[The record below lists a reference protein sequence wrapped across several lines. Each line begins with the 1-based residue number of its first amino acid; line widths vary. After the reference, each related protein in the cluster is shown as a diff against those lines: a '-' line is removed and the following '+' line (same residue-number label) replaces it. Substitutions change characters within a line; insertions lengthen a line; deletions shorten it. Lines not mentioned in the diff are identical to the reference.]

1 MLEFR
6 YAEEYVIS
14 RSLRK
19 TLRLIVKYLLLGLMV
34 AVLLDA
40 QQSSPSVPAWTGVL
54 YTAAGEPVAGATVTV
69 SAVAAKEKMTALT
82 ASDGR
87 FAIANLRLGPHTVT
101 VQLPR
106 RGPTESTGVD
116 VTGTEVVLTVSD
128 QNVLSIRASLETPA
142 TGVSNGNP
150 STTSNAASGASEE
163 KLSSQ
168 KVNELPLNG
177 RDFSALLLLA
187 AGTMTDVN
195 GQTNFTQQFAING
208 QRGVEAVF
216 AMDSAD
222 VSDPEMGGS
231 TFTNFDVD
239 AIQELQSSSG
249 WMPADIGRGAAGFTN
264 IVTRSGKRGFHG
276 SFFEFL
282 RNSALDARNYF
293 DHPSIAEPGRIPPF
307 RRNEFGFTNGGP
319 VVLPHLYDGRDRT
332 FYFVQYQGF
341 RQVLGT
347 TQVLAVPT
355 AAERAGQDV
364 VKYPDGSTDTLQIA
378 GGLNSPGV
386 NAAIASI
393 LARYPLPNN
402 PTGAFGARTYAAP
415 SNVNTNTDQF
425 SIRIDQK
432 VGPKGQLFGRFNYD
446 NLTGPTTNPDQT
458 LLDPSFGV
466 QYVDRQRNGV
476 ITYTRTA
483 SPRFLWST
491 SLSFTRTT
499 PSFVTSNHIDPA
511 LKFNDGLYEAYNSAA
526 GTVMSAFGNL
536 FQGQLNFTWTTASH
550 SVKWGAEARLN
561 RDTTY
566 FGISPNGEY
575 DFGGGTVYSPVF
587 IPSASGQH
595 DVQVGDPLPDTLS
608 SLLVGYPYGYTV
620 AVAPPFASDGAHIG
634 PAAIN
639 RNDVNAY
646 VEDTWKISPQWTL
659 EYGLRYELYTPIS
672 ERAHRTSSFLNS
684 FPPVGV
690 GQDYLINPQPTY
702 QTDWNGWGPRLQVDW
717 NAPHALHVHMGAAI
731 TVIPPN
737 IWQDNLL
744 TGSTPYVVYP
754 RVNAAKNGETAYGFQ
769 ITPNELP
776 PVYNTAGVN
785 VLASGD
791 PKKVPANTAMDVNRY
806 QQELATLSP
815 SGQLSLLSLAGI
827 DRRFGNGSLQTW
839 TLGLERA
846 FGGLT
851 ADVAYVGTSAF
862 RLPRNSYP
870 NAYPGA
876 GPEFARFTNFDSSG
890 AVTGGFGFESV
901 MTATSH
907 SSYNALQT
915 SLSGNVGHGGPSLQA
930 GYTWGKSLDDVSGII
945 GGTGSPGAV
954 ALFSPQNPFDTR
966 TERGPSSFDVTH
978 AFTLSAAQD
987 LRLEHLGL
995 QSDRMHLLTK
1005 GWEFLSIST
1014 ITSGSP
1020 FTVYSGIQQTGAG
1033 TIGADRPDQIGIP
1046 DLSSAGSSTRP
1057 RDDYFGRGTNNASFF
1072 SIPIGIAGGTGPN
1085 SGRFG
1090 TLGRNTFRGPAYYD
1104 FDFAFIK
1111 TTPIGR
1117 RESGLERADLQFRA
1131 ELFNLFNIVNMGLP
1145 ANTLE
1150 GTGFGM
1156 ISKTAGTS
1164 RQIQFSLKLIY

>member
-1 MLEFR
+1 MHPFR
-6 YAEEYVIS
+6 YPKEQVIA
-14 RSLRK
+14 RTLHK
-19 TLRLIVKYLLLGLMV
+19 TLRRMQNCLLFGLM
-34 AVLLDA
+34 AAISLAA
-40 QQSSPSVPAWTGVL
+40 QQSTPLVTTWAGAVL
-54 YTAAGEPVAGATVTV
+54 TAAGEPVAGAKLTVFT
-69 SAVAAKEKMTALT
+69 SGAKENQTAVT
-82 ASDGR
+82 GTDGR
-87 FAIANLRLGPHTVT
+87 FAIADIRLGPHNVS
-101 VQLPR
+101 VQLPGR
-106 RGPTESTGVD
+106 NPTEQVAVNITGA
-116 VTGTEVVLTVSD
+116 TVVLRVSD
-128 QNVLSIRASLETPA
+128 ENVLSIAASPETGA
-142 TGVSNGNP
+142 LNGNP
-150 STTSNAASGASEE
+150 STTSDAAGETNSE

-177 RDFSALLLLA
+177 RDFSTLLLLA

-216 AMDSAD
+216 AMDGAD
-222 VSDPEMGGS
+222 ISDPEMGGS

-239 AIQELQSSSG
+239 AIQELQSTSG

-264 IVTRSGKRGFHG
+264 IVTRSGRSGFHG

-319 VVLPHLYDGRDRT
+319 IVLPNVYDGRDRT

-355 AAERAGQDV
+355 AAERAGKDV
-364 VKYPDGSTDTLQIA
+364 VTYPDGSTDTLQIA
-378 GGLNSPGV
+378 GSPNSPGV
-386 NAAIASI
+386 NPAIAAI

-402 PTGAFGARTYAAP
+402 PTGAYGARTYAAP
-415 SNVNTNTDQF
+415 SNVNTDADQF

-432 VGPKGQLFGRFNYD
+432 VGAKGQLFGRFNYD

-466 QYVDRQRNGV
+466 QYIDRQRNGV
-476 ITYTRTA
+476 ITYTRTV
-483 SPRFLWST
+483 SPRFLWSS

-499 PSFVTSNHIDPA
+499 PSFVTPNHTDPA

-526 GTVMSAFGNL
+526 GSVMSAFGNL
-536 FQGQLNFTWTTASH
+536 FQGQLNFTWTTARH
-550 SVKWGAEARLN
+550 AVKWGAEARLN

-595 DVQVGDPLPDTLS
+595 NVQPGQPLPDTLS
-608 SLLVGYPYGYTV
+608 SLLLGYPYAYTV
-620 AVAPPFASDGAHIG
+620 AVAPPYASNGAHIG

-646 VEDTWKISPQWTL
+646 IEDTWKINPQWTL
-659 EYGLRYELYTPIS
+659 DYGLRYELYTPIS
-672 ERAHRTSSFLNS
+672 ERADRTSSFLNS
-684 FPPVGV
+684 FPPAGV
-690 GQDYLINPQPTY
+690 GQEFLINPQPTY
-702 QTDWNGWGPRLQVDW
+702 QTDWNGWGPRVQVDW
-717 NAPHALHVHMGAAI
+717 NAPQSVHVHMGGAI

-744 TGSTPYVVYP
+744 TGSTPYAVYP
-754 RVNAAKNGETAYGFQ
+754 RVNAARNGEISYGFQ
-769 ITPNELP
+769 ITPDELP
-776 PVYNTAGVN
+776 QVYNTAGMN

-791 PKKVPANTAMDVNRY
+791 PKKVPANTVMDVDRY
-806 QQELATLSP
+806 QQDLATLAP
-815 SGQLSLLSLAGI
+815 SHQLSLLSLSGV
-827 DRRFGNGSLQTW
+827 DRRFGNGYLQTW

-862 RLPRNSYP
+862 RLPRMSYP

-876 GPEFARFTNFDSSG
+876 DSEFARFTNFDSSG

-901 MTATSH
+901 LTGTSH

-930 GYTWGKSLDDVSGII
+930 GYTWSKSLDDVSGIL
-945 GGTGSPGAV
+945 GGTGSTGAV
-954 ALFSPQNPFDTR
+954 TLFSPQDPFDTQA
-966 TERGPSSFDVTH
+966 ERGPSSFDVTN

-987 LRLEHLGL
+987 LHFEHLGL
-995 QSDRMHLLTK
+995 QSDRTQLLTK

-1033 TIGADRPDQIGIP
+1033 TIGADRPDQIGTP
-1046 DLSSAGSSTRP
+1046 DLSSGGSSTRP
-1057 RDDYFGRGTNNASFF
+1057 RDDYFGRGANNASFF
-1072 SIPIGIAGGTGPN
+1072 AIPIRMAGGTGPN

-1104 FDFAFIK
+1104 FDFALIK
-1111 TTPIGR
+1111 TTPIGH
-1117 RESGLERADLQFRA
+1117 REGGLERADLQFRG
-1131 ELFNLFNIVNMGLP
+1131 EFFNLFNIVNMGLP
-1145 ANTLE
+1145 ANIIE

-1156 ISKTAGTS
+1156 ISRTAGTS
-1164 RQIQFSLKLIY
+1164 RQVQFSLKLIY